1 MTDPDKK
8 TQGEHGQLSDTARP
22 ETGAQN
28 QDAPAHEQPTS
39 QTPGEDSGAGRN
51 GRPSDDSDPGHS

>member
-22 ETGAQN
+22 ETGAQ
-28 QDAPAHEQPTS
+28 DAPAHEQPAS
-39 QTPGEDSGAGRN
+39 QAPGEDSGAGRN